1 MIKFAL
7 NIKLR
12 YMLRKVLSLLFFI
25 GFLVNG
31 NLIAQLNLF
40 TNGSL
45 TGIPNLASAPSSWK
59 LIRGNSNYSSDINDI
74 DNPALGKLG
83 DASDNTN
90 LSSSTDGGTWVGLT
104 YNSING

>member
-31 NLIAQLNLF
+31 NLIAQLNLS
-40 TNGSL
+40 TNGSFDGNVISGGVPDGWAIFSAEVFGGL
-45 TGIPNLASAPSSWK
+45 SPDVNNLE
-59 LIRGNSNYSSDINDI
+59 N
-74 DNPALGKLG
+74 
-83 DASDNTN
+83 
-90 LSSSTDGGTWVGLT
+90 
-104 YNSING
+104 